1 MGAISTPMQSQLT
14 SSGRTWRR
22 TRARQA
28 LGTRKSTTIARACV
42 ASTSS
47 VKSCEYMARAEL
59 STKQVHQ
66 ARALLR
72 ERSLEKSTQSAY
84 QERLR
89 KSSCSVYERVSWA
102 YVSCSVL
109 SK

>member
-1 MGAISTPMQSQLT
+1 M
-14 SSGRTWRR
+14 SSGSACLRI
-22 TRARQA
+22 RARQG
-28 LGTRKSTTIARACV
+28 LGRKNRSAIASACV

-47 VKSCEYMARAEL
+47 LKSCEYMARVDE
-59 STKQVHQ
+59 STKQIHQ
-66 ARALLR
+66 LRARFL
-72 ERSLEKSTQSAY
+72 ERSLEKSTISAN

-89 KSSCSVYERVSWA
+89 KNSCSVYARVSCA